1 VVDFTFRPL
10 YPRKRA
16 LVTIEWEAGWT
27 PELIWAFLS
36 REKAVVS
43 AGDRIPESPA
53 CILVPVKNK
62 LSRIVVVS
70 VEVFL

>member
-16 LVTIEWEAGWT
+16 LVITEWEVGWA

-36 REKAVVS
+36 RETAVVS

-53 CILVPVKNK
+53 CILVSVQNK
-62 LSRIVVVS
+62 LSGIVVVS